1 MKNAPYRLT
10 GAAQTTTEKPPL
22 CAELM
27 ALVERVRELTNDR
40 MLRLPEV
47 RKKMGRADST
57 IWKDTHLGLLPSPI
71 PVGARAVAWRES
83 ELQACLDAMTF
94 ASRTKQQIDMRSFV
108 ALLTAPIRFA

>member
-1 MKNAPYRLT
+1 MKNAPYRPT
-10 GAAQTTTEKPPL
+10 GAAQTVTEKPPL

-27 ALVERVRELTNDR
+27 ALVERARETTNDR

-57 IWKDTHLGLLPSPI
+57 IWKDSHLGMLPSPI

-94 ASRTKQQIDMRSFV
+94 ASRTKQKIDMRSFV